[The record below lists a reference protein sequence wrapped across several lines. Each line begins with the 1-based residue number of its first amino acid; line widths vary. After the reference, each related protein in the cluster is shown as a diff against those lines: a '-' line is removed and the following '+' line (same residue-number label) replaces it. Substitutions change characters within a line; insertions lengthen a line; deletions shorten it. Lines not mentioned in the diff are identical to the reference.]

1 MYKIKNKDLKNY
13 KFHKW
18 TNSQIAKFWTYE
30 NNFPENFWG
39 YNFGPS
45 LIKMFKKQIKKSNY
59 ILDYGCGDGSLIKQI
74 LKYTNN
80 YHKVYGF
87 EYDTKTITNLRKK
100 FFNEKNLYFFSNKNF
115 PNKKFDIIFCT
126 EVIEHLYDKELN
138 NLLQTLNKF
147 KSENGTIIFTT
158 PNQENLEKS
167 LIYNPINNT
176 VFHRWQHV
184 RNWSKDSLYHCLKKN
199 KFNEIKFFETTLTNN
214 SQNFIRNLYRKIKY
228 KKINLIAQVN

>member
-80 YHKVYGF
+80 YQKVYGF
-87 EYDTKTITNLRKK
+87 EYEHKSITKLKQK
-100 FFNEKNLYFFSNKNF
+100 FVNTKNLYFVSNKNL
-115 PNKKFDIIFCT
+115 PNVKFDIIFCT
-126 EVIEHLYDKELN
+126 EVIEHLYDKELYH
-138 NLLQTLNKF
+138 LLQTLNKF

-167 LIYNPINNT
+167 LIYNPVNNT

-184 RNWSKDSLYHCLKKN
+184 RNWSKDSLYHCLKKHHFN
-199 KFNEIKFFETTLTNN
+199 KIEFFETTLTNN
-214 SQNFIRNLYRKIKY
+214 SQNFLRNLYRKVKH
-228 KKINLIAQVN
+228 KKINLIAQVS